1 MSTVRFILAVAYFTL
16 LSVSTLYDVDSRV
29 LVNGEGKRSKVPVH
43 AMKAYRGNMCIAPF
57 ILNLDTPGHFTHG
70 E

>member
-1 MSTVRFILAVAYFTL
+1 M

-57 ILNLDTPGHFTHG
+57 ILNLDTPGQFTHG
-70 E
+70 K